1 MYYFI
6 LGMISALVT
15 VPISQKIKKSAVVA
29 LLASF
34 ILPMLS
40 IAIYLLL
47 LKDFNKK
54 NKSK

>member
-1 MYYFI
+1 
-6 LGMISALVT
+6 MISALVT